1 MDFDKR
7 AFTVTG
13 TPPPDAA
20 SLRRFAY
27 GMTSVILFL
36 STTSL
41 VMRLAARWK
50 QYKGLKL
57 DDYLILVGYFI
68 ALMPAICIY
77 IRTYCS
83 AGGLCK
89 SLTFCSFAIRARIP
103 YGQLRSA
110 HQNYL
115 SEGRLPFSGKT
126 KLIDIVT
133 QTDFALQRA
142 NQPALG
148 CIKISILV
156 FYMRIF
162 TTKTFKIAAWANII
176 FTLLW
181 AIIGWCINLTVCHP
195 VSFFYDR
202 TTPGGYC
209 GSQQISGAVNG
220 GLGVLG
226 DVLILGLPVLM
237 IRKLQL
243 NSRKKIAVGAIFM
256 LGAL

>member
-77 IRTYCS
+77 IRKFGS
-83 AGGLCK
+83 ADDSFKPLTPFY
-89 SLTFCSFAIRARIP
+89 SLAVRLGIP
-103 YGQLRSA
+103 YGQLGSA
-110 HQNYL
+110 DQNHI
-115 SEGRLPFSGKT
+115 SEGRFL
-126 KLIDIVT
+126 
-133 QTDFALQRA
+133 LQM
-142 NQPALG
+142 
-148 CIKISILV
+148 SE
-156 FYMRIF
+156 
-162 TTKTFKIAAWANII
+162 
-176 FTLLW
+176 
-181 AIIGWCINLTVCHP
+181 
-195 VSFFYDR
+195 
-202 TTPGGYC
+202 
-209 GSQQISGAVNG
+209 
-220 GLGVLG
+220 
-226 DVLILGLPVLM
+226 
-237 IRKLQL
+237 
-243 NSRKKIAVGAIFM
+243 
-256 LGAL
+256 